1 MVETNNKILFLF
13 ENVRIVETNNKIL
26 ILVETVFPDIE
37 N

>member
-1 MVETNNKILFLF
+1 MVETNNKILILF
-13 ENVRIVETNNKIL
+13 ETVRIVETNNKIL